1 MKTALP
7 ASFLVLLTLASL
19 PSCVSLEVAAPPVPV
34 IAAPS
39 QGNYAQLCAGRELYL
54 GKCTKCH
61 GVEPIKNTTL
71 SDWKSDVM
79 PTMAKK
85 SKISAAE
92 EASLMAYITAVS
104 NAPTPPKP

>member
-1 MKTALP
+1 MKTFSPPNLLA
-7 ASFLVLLTLASL
+7 LLTVALL
-19 PSCVSLEVAAPPVPV
+19 PSCVSIEVAAPPVPV
-34 IAAPS
+34 IASPT

-61 GVEPIKNTTL
+61 SAEPIKNTTL
-71 SDWKSDVM
+71 ADWKDDVM

-85 SKISAAE
+85 AKISAAE
-92 EASLMAYITAVS
+92 EASLMAYITTVS